1 MVCLTDFIS
10 SYSPV
15 YESGFFHGSITN
27 QTYHVFQGHHK
38 QKVKT
43 PQRILSHHGTNA
55 QSRPAFD
62 PIRGRWDCIR
72 MYLPML
78 GGLITF
84 YPFGVLF
91 SGLNVT
97 FLINLR
103 WLADTFIGQIFTT
116 PIPNG
121 VQSNT
126 AWPHNRASGFNPMRV
141 LGDVRVVNPQIPKG
155 SNMSSPDTH
164 VGVRS
169 AKREKPRRG
178 FNTIPVL
185 VNIHDHHPGS
195 PLIFCKGFAIFGSY
209 R

>member
-27 QTYHVFQGHHK
+27 QTYHVFKGHHK

-43 PQRILSHHGTNA
+43 PQRIQSHHGNNA

-62 PIRGRWDCIR
+62 PIRGRWDRIR
-72 MYLPML
+72 MYPPIP

-84 YPFGVLF
+84 NPFGVMF
-91 SGLNVT
+91 SNLMRT

-126 AWPHNRASGFNPMRV
+126 AWAHNCASGFNPMR
-141 LGDVRVVNPQIPKG
+141 GPWGCSCCEP
-155 SNMSSPDTH
+155 PDPE
-164 VGVRS
+164 GI
-169 AKREKPRRG
+169 E
-178 FNTIPVL
+178 
-185 VNIHDHHPGS
+185 
-195 PLIFCKGFAIFGSY
+195 Y
-209 R
+209 E